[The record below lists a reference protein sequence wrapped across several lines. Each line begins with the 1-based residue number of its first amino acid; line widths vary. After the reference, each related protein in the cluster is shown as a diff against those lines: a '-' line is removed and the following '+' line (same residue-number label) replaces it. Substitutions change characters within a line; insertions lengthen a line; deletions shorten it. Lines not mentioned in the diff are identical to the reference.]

1 MSFSYELIGELKK
14 SAGLSTDKEASEVIP
29 KMTPGALGDIKKGKR
44 HLTEE
49 QALFIAHECEL
60 NTEWVL
66 VHLAEETAK
75 SEEAKQVWH
84 KFGKKLNKSVTAAIL
99 ALFVVFGGFGLNQG
113 LEPDFT

>member
-1 MSFSYELIGELKK
+1 MFSYELIEEFKK
-14 SAGLSTDKEASEVIP
+14 AKGLDKDIRAAEEIP
-29 KMTPGALGDIKKGKR
+29 AMTRANLSQIKAGKR

-49 QALFIAHECEL
+49 QALFIAEEAGLCKD
-60 NTEWVL
+60 WVL

-84 KFGKKLNKSVTAAIL
+84 DFGKKLNKSVTAAIL